1 MNWKKKVYE
10 QARERGIDTDK
21 VEELIIEWE
30 EEYLEP
36 PGNLDELMVG
46 VLE

>member
-1 MNWKKKVYE
+1 MNWKKKVFE
-10 QARERGIDTDK
+10 QAGGRGYDMEK

-30 EEYLEP
+30 EEYIEP
-36 PGNLDELMVG
+36 PSNLDELIVG

>member
-10 QARERGIDTDK
+10 QARERGIDTGK

-36 PGNLDELMVG
+36 PCNLDELMVG